1 MRLKINSDESLADAW
16 IQVIEFY
23 KENKHITL
31 EFYTKRNLSQ
41 NALQHKWYS
50 VIAKQTGYTDD
61 YIKSFCKYKFG
72 CPIYFRRGDQ
82 QSELLLEFMRNQD
95 WNRYANKWDMSVEEA
110 KMQIIGTQQ
119 LTSLFTKAEAMEY
132 MDQIEKYYS
141 EHGVIL
147 PTKED
152 LDYL

>member
-1 MRLKINSDESLADAW
+1 MRMKVNSVESLKTVFD
-16 IQVIEFY
+16 ELGKFFD
-23 KENKHITL
+23 KNKNFSV

-50 VIAKQTGYTDD
+50 VIAKQTGYTDE

-72 CPIYFRRGDQ
+72 CPIYFRRGDA

-95 WNRYANKWDMSVEEA
+95 WNMYARKWGMSVEES
-110 KMQIIGTQQ
+110 KMRIIGTQQ
-119 LTSLFTKAEAMEY
+119 LTSLFTKAEAIEY

-152 LDYL
+152 LVYL